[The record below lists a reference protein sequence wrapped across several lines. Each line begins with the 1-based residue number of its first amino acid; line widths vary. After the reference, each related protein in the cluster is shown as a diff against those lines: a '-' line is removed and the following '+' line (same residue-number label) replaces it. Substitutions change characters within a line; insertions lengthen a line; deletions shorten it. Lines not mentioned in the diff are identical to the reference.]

1 MGEESP
7 VVVVVVEE
15 VEVEEVL
22 GTVAGLAVKQSIEMV
37 CQAMYRVRETV
48 TTARQKKSS
57 STTHG
62 PVISHACIS
71 SNRPLPLLWRH

>member
-7 VVVVVVEE
+7 VVVVVVVEE
-15 VEVEEVL
+15 VEAEEVV

-48 TTARQKKSS
+48 TTSAAL
-57 STTHG
+57 HG
-62 PVISHACIS
+62 SK
-71 SNRPLPLLWRH
+71 L